1 MSSSF
6 SSSSSSDL
14 SDICNPFSQENIIE
28 WFLSDSSSK
37 RQKKKRCYIERRRED
52 ADQRLYNDYFSDKP
66 TYNDDLFRRRFRMR
80 RPLFFC
86 IVQGVQNHDSYFQIK
101 VDGTSRRGLSTLQ
114 KCTAA
119 IRMLAYGVAA
129 DAVDEYLK
137 IGESTTMACLQKF
150 VRAVI
155 NGFGEEYMRRPDA
168 IDIQRLLRMG
178 QKKGIYGMLGSI
190 DCMHW

>member
-1 MSSSF
+1 
-6 SSSSSSDL
+6 
-14 SDICNPFSQENIIE
+14 
-28 WFLSDSSSK
+28 
-37 RQKKKRCYIERRRED
+37 
-52 ADQRLYNDYFSDKP
+52 
-66 TYNDDLFRRRFRMR
+66 
-80 RPLFFC
+80 
-86 IVQGVQNHDSYFQIK
+86 
-101 VDGTSRRGLSTLQ
+101 
-114 KCTAA
+114 
-119 IRMLAYGVAA
+119 MLAYGVAA